1 MSVKFRSVMKTSD
14 AQLKAVAAY
23 SKKCTSHLIRIN
35 PQTEPL
41 AATRLA
47 ALKKAGQATAFF
59 KDALVEYKT
68 EDETK

>member
-1 MSVKFRSVMKTSD
+1 MAKDSYQRYNDKTVRHT
-14 AQLKAVAAY
+14 L
-23 SKKCTSHLIRIN
+23 RIN

-59 KDALVEYKT
+59 KDALVGYKT
-68 EDETK
+68 KDETK

>member
-1 MSVKFRSVMKTSD
+1 MKTSE

-23 SKKCTSHLIRIN
+23 RKKCVAHAVRIN

-59 KDALVEYKT
+59 KAALVEYKT

>member
-1 MSVKFRSVMKTSD
+1 MKTSE

-23 SKKCTSHLIRIN
+23 RKKCIAHAVRIN

-41 AATRLA
+41 AASRLV
-47 ALKKAGQATAFF
+47 ALKKAGQAAEFF

>member
-1 MSVKFRSVMKTSD
+1 MITEAEKRAKHG
-14 AQLKAVAAY
+14 Y
-23 SKKCTSHLIRIN
+23 RKKCIIHAVQVN

-59 KDALVEYKT
+59 KDALVGYKT
-68 EDETK
+68 KDETK